1 MTVMFKTIMKWSV
14 CHKINCTDG
23 FDSAVQCAL
32 REGFKKKSTK
42 KWIGGSLWWVRVG
55 EAQQTEGR
63 FPFSGTFFFFC
74 TFHYIIF
81 MFFLFFCIITFLVH
95 QIRKSS
101 GSRLNGKP
109 EVGPHGLVCTI
120 KVGPVETICALY
132 EGQYNRPCFLGRPI
146 YILLA
151 F

>member
-1 MTVMFKTIMKWSV
+1 MALT
-14 CHKINCTDG
+14 
-23 FDSAVQCAL
+23 VQCSV
-32 REGFKKKSTK
+32 RSGRGSKKKYK
-42 KWIGGSLWWVRVG
+42 KVNRWFTLVGEGGGGSANRGAV
-55 EAQQTEGR
+55 
-63 FPFSGTFFFFC
+63 PFFWYFFFLMHFY
-74 TFHYIIF
+74 YIIF